1 MGVVLCLKYSMN
13 FAQQSQLI
21 LKLHD
26 EWCRTNGYPIKKNKR
41 TPTNHWAAVS
51 TRKFKDEIIKGCK

>member
-1 MGVVLCLKYSMN
+1 MIRP
-13 FAQQSQLI
+13 QESQLI

-26 EWCRTNGYPIKKNKR
+26 EWCKTNGYSIKKNKR
-41 TPTNHWAAVS
+41 TPTNHWMAAS

>member
-1 MGVVLCLKYSMN
+1 MN
-13 FAQQSQLI
+13 FMQQSQLI

-26 EWCRTNGYPIKKNKR
+26 EWRKINGYPIKKNKR
-41 TPTNHWAAVS
+41 TPTNHWARVS